1 MQPLSPA
8 PRYAIYYAPP
18 VDGALWRLASLWL
31 GRDAATGERLEQPR
45 IAGFSP
51 TRLAEITADAARYGF
66 HATLKAPF
74 ALAPGRSRDDLAAR
88 AAAFAC
94 RRAAFRAPRLVV
106 GALGGFIALVP
117 DQPSPALQALADAAV
132 VDFDELRHPLR
143 AGELE
148 QRRATGLTP
157 RQDQLLVRWGYP
169 YVFEAWQ
176 FHMTLTN
183 RLEAVEFDRL
193 KPQLVDYFGP
203 GLADHDGAIDAICL
217 FAQAN
222 RQAPFRLS
230 ARFPFAR

>member
-18 VDGALWRLASLWL
+18 VEGALWRLASRWL
-31 GRDAATGERLEQPR
+31 GRDAATGERLEQPQ

-51 TRLAEITADAARYGF
+51 ARLAEITADAAHYGF

-74 ALAPGRSRDDLAAR
+74 VLAPGWSQDDLAAR
-88 AAAFAC
+88 AAAFAG
-94 RRAAFRAPRLVV
+94 RRTAFCGPRLVV

-117 DQPSPALQALADAAV
+117 DQPSAALQALADAAV
-132 VDFDELRHPLR
+132 VHFDELRHPPL
-143 AGELE
+143 AAEIE
-148 QRRATGLTP
+148 QRRAAGLTP
-157 RQDQLLVRWGYP
+157 RQDQLLMRWGYP

-176 FHMTLTN
+176 FHMTLTT
-183 RLEAVEFDRL
+183 RLEAFEFDRL
-193 KPQLVDYFGP
+193 KPALVDYFGP
-203 GLADHDGAIDAICL
+203 ALAEHDGVIDAICL
-217 FAQAN
+217 FAQPN